1 MMKKVL
7 LSLVLVVAMAAVANA
22 TVIANLSITASGGTW
37 NEYVTLTGTTAN
49 AGVSS
54 FITNVVGTG
63 GLAVTSSQMVAEG
76 WDSTIGVGFSNGT
89 VNSDGVLGIQITGA
103 QNTVYSGANNP
114 AKDLKVLQ
122 GRGTTIAPFLI
133 ATGTYSGTV
142 GVLTASNNPID
153 GTFNYLKNVPNQPG
167 WFGPGNTAAVT
178 SIVPGDVVL
187 QVPEPATL
195 SLLALGG
202 LVLIRRRR

>member
-103 QNTVYSGANNP
+103 QNTVYSG
-114 AKDLKVLQ
+114 
-122 GRGTTIAPFLI
+122 
-133 ATGTYSGTV
+133 TV

-195 SLLALGG
+195 SLLALSGIG
-202 LVLIRRRR
+202 ILLRRRRA